1 MARISPPTGAFP
13 GPTETRLTGFS
24 IRADRP
30 GSPAARGLLARHLAT
45 MRAQSPP
52 EAVHALDEAG
62 LSGPDVRFVV
72 LWEGD
77 LPLAMG
83 ALKRLSDIGGELKSM
98 HVAAEA
104 RGRGAGAAMLR
115 HLLALAA
122 DMGMSRV
129 SLETGSSADFAP
141 ARRLYARHGFTP
153 CAPFA
158 GYAPDPR
165 SSFMSLELG
174 QVSLEPN
181 GQSPQKSRPAVP

>member
-83 ALKRLSDIGGELKSM
+83 ALKRLSDTGASSNPCMWLPRR
-98 HVAAEA
+98 A
-104 RGRGAGAAMLR
+104 GAGPVR
-115 HLLALAA
+115 
-122 DMGMSRV
+122 
-129 SLETGSSADFAP
+129 
-141 ARRLYARHGFTP
+141 P
-153 CAPFA
+153 C
-158 GYAPDPR
+158 
-165 SSFMSLELG
+165 
-174 QVSLEPN
+174 
-181 GQSPQKSRPAVP
+181 